1 MLLMNYYFINLPKK
15 REGSYFA
22 WFLLTLGL
30 DVDIKKYKNM
40 PSTKKKNLIIL
51 LLIGCFSLIQPVNAQ
66 VPDEIIVCL
75 KSGNA
80 KTLSGYFNQNVEL
93 VVPDND
99 NVYSKAQ
106 AQLIVNEFFN
116 SYAPQSFSVI
126 HQGGKEGAQYV
137 IGNLATKKGSFRVY
151 FLLKKNNGKDYIHQL
166 RIEKQ
171 E

>member
-1 MLLMNYYFINLPKK
+1 MSF
-15 REGSYFA
+15 
-22 WFLLTLGL
+22 
-30 DVDIKKYKNM
+30 IKKKFFM
-40 PSTKKKNLIIL
+40 VFLFAGMFLFTVPAKSQI
-51 LLIGCFSLIQPVNAQ
+51 
-66 VPDEIIVCL
+66 PDEIILSL

-80 KTLSGYFNQNVEL
+80 RALSEYFNQNVEL
-93 VVPDND
+93 VVPGSD

-106 AQLIVNEFFN
+106 AQLIVNNFF
-116 SYAPQSFSVI
+116 SSHSPKSFSVI

-137 IGNLATKKGSFRVY
+137 IGNLDTQKGTFRVY